1 MKMNTFAY
9 LLMEE
14 KRKFFVVLSDVRNTI
29 YKRDIDEAIPLN
41 SASIPQAVAEAA
53 GLGYRIQNASDPFCR

>member
-14 KRKFFVVLSDVRNTI
+14 KRRFFIVLSEVRNTI
-29 YKRDIDEAIPLN
+29 YKRDIDEAIPLV
-41 SASIPQAVAEAA
+41 ASNIDQAVAEAA
-53 GLGYRIQNASDPFCR
+53 GMGFRIQNAKDPFCK